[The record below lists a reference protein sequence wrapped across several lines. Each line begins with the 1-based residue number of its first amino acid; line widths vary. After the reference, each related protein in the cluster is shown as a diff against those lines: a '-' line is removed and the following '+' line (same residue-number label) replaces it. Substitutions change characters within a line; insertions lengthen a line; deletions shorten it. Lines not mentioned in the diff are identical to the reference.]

1 MLSVVLQG
9 RIYLISVVKMD
20 LSDLINRITPLYNE
34 YKQNSKSIS
43 PNNAVMLMW
52 DIGEILKEYLDENNV
67 APHNLYRE
75 VYGNSEGGSNVSRK
89 SWITREFQGRCY
101 RIRNMFE
108 TKDLIQ
114 KDFPSLVGFTAFREC
129 MPFLDN
135 EKYKLHGDERQK
147 LLNLLNSNNSKG
159 FVLKEIRK
167 LQAKKIGI
175 KNSRNQRLVDLEG
188 EKQLFIDFYNYV
200 YRLGK
205 EESNISSQLFSD
217 SQISAK
223 LIKDIANNTNA
234 LSSDGLKFF
243 DFDDSEINKINPS
256 SDDDQIWINYINI
269 LKDFMAQSNPKKIRR
284 FRRLIP
290 PERIVKLADMLNQ
303 FNLK

>member
-1 MLSVVLQG
+1 MD
-9 RIYLISVVKMD
+9 INNLIK
-20 LSDLINRITPLYNE
+20 RITPLYND
-34 YKQNSKSIS
+34 YKQNSKSIAA
-43 PNNAVMLMW
+43 NNAVMIMW
-52 DIGEILKEYLDENNV
+52 DIGNILKEYLDQNDV

-89 SWITREFQGRCY
+89 SWITREFQSRCY

-135 EKYKLHGDERQK
+135 KKYKLHGDERQN

-167 LQAKKIGI
+167 IQANKIGI
-175 KNSRNQRLVDLEG
+175 KNSRNQRLVDLEN
-188 EKQLFIDFYNYV
+188 EKQVFIDFYNYIFH
-200 YRLGK
+200 LGK
-205 EESNISSQLFSD
+205 EDSEQISQTFSD
-217 SQISAK
+217 NLISKK
-223 LIKDIANNTNA
+223 LIKDIANNTSA

-243 DFDDSEINKINPS
+243 DFDDKDINMMTFN
-256 SDDDQIWINYINI
+256 SDEDQIWINFINV
-269 LKDFMAQSNPKKIRR
+269 LKDFMDQANPKKIRR

>member
-1 MLSVVLQG
+1 
-9 RIYLISVVKMD
+9 MD
-20 LSDLINRITPLYNE
+20 ISDLIKRITPLYNE
-34 YKQNSKSIS
+34 YKQNSKTIS
-43 PNNAVMLMW
+43 AVNAVILMW
-52 DIGEILKEYLDENNV
+52 EIGNILKEYLDQNDV

-75 VYGNSEGGSNVSRK
+75 VYGNSEGGSNVARR

-108 TKDLIQ
+108 SKDFIQ

-135 EKYKLHGDERQK
+135 KKYKLHGDERQN

-167 LQAKKIGI
+167 IQANKIGI
-175 KNSRNQRLVDLEG
+175 KNSRNQRLVDLDG
-188 EKQLFIDFYNYV
+188 EKKLFIDFYNYIF
-200 YRLGK
+200 RLSK
-205 EESNISSQLFSD
+205 EESEKISQAFND
-217 SQISAK
+217 YQIDAK
-223 LIKDIANNTNA
+223 LIKDIANNTSA

-243 DFDDSEINKINPS
+243 DFDDNKINQISPS
-256 SDDDQIWINYINI
+256 SDEDQIWIDYINI
-269 LKDFMAQSNPKKIRR
+269 LKDFMGQSNPKKIRR